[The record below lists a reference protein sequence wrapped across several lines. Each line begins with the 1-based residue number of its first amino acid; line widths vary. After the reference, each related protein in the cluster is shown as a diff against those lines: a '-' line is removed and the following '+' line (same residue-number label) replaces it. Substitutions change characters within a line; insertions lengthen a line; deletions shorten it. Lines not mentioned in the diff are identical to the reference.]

1 MEHINGFKAA
11 AAALC
16 AALTALWGWFG
27 WVVVAWVVFMVIDYV
42 TGSCAA
48 LRAGEWSSKS
58 ARDGIW
64 HKLGSIVA
72 VIVAALLD
80 VVISRLLA
88 NVPGVEL
95 PFTYSVLLSP
105 LVVIWYI
112 LTEAG
117 SIIENAGALGAPIPA
132 WLTKMIA
139 VLESKV
145 DEGPPG
151 GPPARQPTL
160 PPRRPSSKR
169 PAPAWP
175 GPSPWPRSRRC
186 GWIPARRPTV
196 SRAGR
201 RSGWPAGI

>member
-1 MEHINGFKAA
+1 MEYINGLKAA
-11 AAALC
+11 VAALC

-27 WVVVAWVVFMVIDYV
+27 WVVVAWIVCMIIDYA
-42 TGSCAA
+42 TGSAAA

-64 HKLGSIVA
+64 HKLGSVVA
-72 VIVAALLD
+72 VIVAAILD
-80 VVISRLLA
+80 TVIGHLLA

-95 PFTYSVLLSP
+95 PFTYTVLLCP

-145 DEGPPG
+145 DDAGGKIGGDNTPPD
-151 GPPARQPTL
+151 A
-160 PPRRPSSKR
+160 
-169 PAPAWP
+169 
-175 GPSPWPRSRRC
+175 
-186 GWIPARRPTV
+186 
-196 SRAGR
+196 
-201 RSGWPAGI
+201 

>member
-1 MEHINGFKAA
+1 MENINAFKAA
-11 AAALC
+11 VAAVC

-27 WVVVAWVVFMVIDYV
+27 WVVFAWVVSMVIDYL
-42 TGSCAA
+42 TGSAAA

-80 VVISRLLA
+80 VVIRRLLA

-145 DEGPPG
+145 DDAGN
-151 GPPARQPTL
+151 
-160 PPRRPSSKR
+160 S
-169 PAPAWP
+169 
-175 GPSPWPRSRRC
+175 
-186 GWIPARRPTV
+186 V
-196 SRAGR
+196 SGKEE
-201 RSGWPAGI
+201 

>member
-11 AAALC
+11 IAAVC

-27 WVVVAWVVFMVIDYV
+27 WVVVAWVGCMVIDYL

-48 LRAGEWSSKS
+48 LRAGEWSSKT

-64 HKLGSIVA
+64 HKVGSIVA
-72 VIVAALLD
+72 VIVAGILD
-80 VVISRLLA
+80 VVIGHLLS

-117 SIIENAGALGAPIPA
+117 SIIENAGALGANIPP
-132 WLTKMIA
+132 WLTKAIA

-145 DEGPPG
+145 DEAGD
-151 GPPARQPTL
+151 
-160 PPRRPSSKR
+160 SV
-169 PAPAWP
+169 
-175 GPSPWPRSRRC
+175 
-186 GWIPARRPTV
+186 IPDEKGDT
-196 SRAGR
+196 
-201 RSGWPAGI
+201 

>member
-1 MEHINGFKAA
+1 MEHINSFKAA
-11 AAALC
+11 VAALC

-27 WVVVAWVVFMVIDYV
+27 WVVVAWVGCMFIDYA
-42 TGSCAA
+42 TGSAAA

-64 HKLGSIVA
+64 HKLGSVVA
-72 VIVAALLD
+72 VIVAAILDTVIGHLLG
-80 VVISRLLA
+80 

-95 PFTYSVLLSP
+95 PFTYTVLLCP

-139 VLESKV
+139 ALESKV
-145 DEGPPG
+145 DQAGDNM
-151 GPPARQPTL
+151 
-160 PPRRPSSKR
+160 SSKER
-169 PAPAWP
+169 
-175 GPSPWPRSRRC
+175 
-186 GWIPARRPTV
+186 
-196 SRAGR
+196 
-201 RSGWPAGI
+201 

>member
-1 MEHINGFKAA
+1 MEYINGLKAA
-11 AAALC
+11 VAALC

-27 WVVVAWVVFMVIDYV
+27 WLVVAWIVCMIIDYA
-42 TGSCAA
+42 TGSAAA

-64 HKLGSIVA
+64 HKLGSVVA
-72 VIVAALLD
+72 VIVAAILDTVIGHLLG
-80 VVISRLLA
+80 

-95 PFTYSVLLSP
+95 PFTYTVLLCP

-145 DEGPPG
+145 DDAGGKIGGDNTPPD
-151 GPPARQPTL
+151 A
-160 PPRRPSSKR
+160 
-169 PAPAWP
+169 
-175 GPSPWPRSRRC
+175 
-186 GWIPARRPTV
+186 
-196 SRAGR
+196 
-201 RSGWPAGI
+201 